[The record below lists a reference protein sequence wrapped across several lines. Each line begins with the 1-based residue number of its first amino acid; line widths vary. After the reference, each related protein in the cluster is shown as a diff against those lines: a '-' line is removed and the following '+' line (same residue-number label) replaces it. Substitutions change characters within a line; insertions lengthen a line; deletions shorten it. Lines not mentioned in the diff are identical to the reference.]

1 MKVKIGH
8 GIVFWIDAKDYTIF
22 EDFIWEEWGQ
32 QITAP
37 SSIQIF
43 ILISSNNSPY
53 STNCI

>member
-32 QITAP
+32 QIMDCYWMV
-37 SSIQIF
+37 
-43 ILISSNNSPY
+43 LK
-53 STNCI
+53 